1 MRRLRSLPIALILGI
16 LGAAPTTAA
25 TPLGHWGHIGH
36 YAIEDTAQAP
46 GAVCRY
52 DSGAG
57 SHDLASIRVGSIAM
71 WGLRNEL
78 QQVGYR
84 LLLQQRIDGVW
95 ATVVVGPLRT
105 AMAEKDVG
113 NGVAASR
120 VDRDPEQLPND
131 ARYRSVLRLL
141 WFAND
146 DLSVEGRTRVR
157 IDHHER
163 TFDGSQGAA
172 CRGQV
177 PTDVGAR
184 PIAS

>member
-1 MRRLRSLPIALILGI
+1 MEAAYWAARRI
-16 LGAAPTTAA
+16 
-25 TPLGHWGHIGH
+25 
-36 YAIEDTAQAP
+36 
-46 GAVCRY
+46 
-52 DSGAG
+52 
-57 SHDLASIRVGSIAM
+57 
-71 WGLRNEL
+71 
-78 QQVGYR
+78 R
-84 LLLQQRIDGVW
+84 LLCGVPDRSNGVW

-146 DLSVEGRTRVR
+146 DLSVEGRARVR